1 MCIRDRFDE
10 FDLLAGPVDMTPAD
24 VIRAAT
30 LTGAEAM
37 DQAKDMG
44 TIEPGKLAN
53 FVVLAADPLASAA
66 NLRSVVL
73 TVKRGRRFARVDYAK
88 P

>member
-1 MCIRDRFDE
+1 
-10 FDLLAGPVDMTPAD
+10 MTPHD

-30 LTGAEAM
+30 LNGA
-37 DQAKDMG
+37 QAAGKASEMG

-53 FVVLAADPLASAA
+53 FVVLAKNPLDAVA

-73 TVKRGRRFARVDYAK
+73 TVKRGRRFARAAYR